1 MVRVLELSR
10 QETCSYENETK
21 VVRNAVKEVRSHG
34 ESSDSEEQKE
44 IDARR
49 SNMIIYRVQET
60 DSEVVDDRKSG
71 DALLCTNCVMTY

>member
-49 SNMIIYRVQET
+49 SNMIIYRVQEI
-60 DSEVVDDRKSG
+60 DSEVVDDWKSG

>member
-44 IDARR
+44 IDAR
-49 SNMIIYRVQET
+49 
-60 DSEVVDDRKSG
+60 
-71 DALLCTNCVMTY
+71 

>member
-49 SNMIIYRVQET
+49 SNMIIYRVQEI